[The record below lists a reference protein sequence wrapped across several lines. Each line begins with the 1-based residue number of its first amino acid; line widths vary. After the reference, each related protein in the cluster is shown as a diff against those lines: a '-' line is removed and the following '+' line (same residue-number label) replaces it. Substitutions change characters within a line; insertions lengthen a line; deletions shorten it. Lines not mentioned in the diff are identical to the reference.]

1 MNGMLL
7 SLWGKMR
14 DWVTNGWTQTT
25 YIIVVCILGVC
36 GLLLLSTYLKKNF
49 NKGKKV
55 KWGPLI
61 LAIILFVL
69 LGLVTALRYA

>member
-7 SLWGKMR
+7 SLWGKMS
-14 DWVTNGWTQTT
+14 DWVSTKWTQTT

-36 GLLLLSTYLKKNF
+36 GLLLLSTYLKSNF

-55 KWGPLI
+55 KWAPPDRRSRPFSSQSSAHG
-61 LAIILFVL
+61 
-69 LGLVTALRYA
+69 Y

>member
-7 SLWGKMR
+7 SLWGKMS
-14 DWVTNGWTQTT
+14 DWVSTKWTQTT

-36 GLLLLSTYLKKNF
+36 GLLLLSTYLKSNF

-55 KWGPLI
+55 KWAPLI
-61 LAIILFVL
+61 LALILFGL
-69 LGLVTALRYA
+69 LALVSALPFT

>member
-7 SLWGKMR
+7 SLWGKMS
-14 DWVTNGWTQTT
+14 DWVSTKWNQTT
-25 YIIVVCILGVC
+25 YIIVVCVLGVC
-36 GLLLLSTYLKKNF
+36 GLLLLSTYLKSNF

-61 LAIILFVL
+61 LALIMFGL
-69 LGLVTALRYA
+69 LALVSALRFT